1 MPIIT
6 FLKDIFA
13 AAKGCYHRTVGRHT
27 QQFCTQAAKLSRNG
41 VQKKIFFVTAICADE
56 FIAALIGVDAKRPV
70 GAFRERKLKPR
81 LSAREISAA
90 LRIYISGIL
99 TLTSLHK
106 TELLA
111 KAELQEQE
119 LLQAW
124 CRVFGYLPADME
136 VFDTVLLPAYQQ
148 GGITALSNLVGTAV
162 LEQLFLPAG
171 GAMSPEEN
179 AHLEQLLLEDATAV
193 IRLVQSGREVSA

>member
-13 AAKGCYHRTVGRHT
+13 AAKGRYHRTVGRHT
-27 QQFCTQAAKLSRNG
+27 QQFCTQAVKLSRNG

-70 GAFRERKLKPR
+70 GAFGERKLKPR

-124 CRVFGYLPADME
+124 CRVFGYLPADMD

-148 GGITALSNLVGTAV
+148 GGITALSNLVGKAV
-162 LEQLFLPAG
+162 LEQLFLTAG
-171 GAMSPEEN
+171 TMSPEES
-179 AHLEQLLLEDATAV
+179 AQLEQFLLEDAAVV